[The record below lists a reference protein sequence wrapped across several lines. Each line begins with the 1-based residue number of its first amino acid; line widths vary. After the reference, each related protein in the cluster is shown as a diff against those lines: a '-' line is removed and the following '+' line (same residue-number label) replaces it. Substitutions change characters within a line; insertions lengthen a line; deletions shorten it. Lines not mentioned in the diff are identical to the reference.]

1 MKKRNS
7 NLGNLLK
14 GDGNKMAEFKVNVR
28 DKYGLI
34 VVSETF
40 NTPSKSL
47 SYAKKYLLPGYSVSS
62 IEIQKVGEY

>member
-1 MKKRNS
+1 
-7 NLGNLLK
+7 
-14 GDGNKMAEFKVNVR
+14 MAEFKVNVR
-28 DKYGLI
+28 DKYGMI
-34 VVSETF
+34 VISETF